1 MITKHWCV
9 RHNDGWCAAMNNVR
23 PKDAAFNV
31 ETACGWY
38 VVLPLGIKL
47 RKPTC
52 PECLTAIEK
61 LLHPE
66 PYRPA

>member
-1 MITKHWCV
+1 
-9 RHNDGWCAAMNNVR
+9 MNNVK
-23 PKDAAFNV
+23 PKDAALNV

-38 VVLPLGIKL
+38 VVLPLEIKL